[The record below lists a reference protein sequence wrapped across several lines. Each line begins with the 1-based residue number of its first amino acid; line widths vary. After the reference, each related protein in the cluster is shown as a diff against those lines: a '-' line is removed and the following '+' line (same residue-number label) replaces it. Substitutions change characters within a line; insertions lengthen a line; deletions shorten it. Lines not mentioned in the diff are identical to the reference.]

1 MQNNRLHNP
10 QPHPRSFQ
18 DATGPV
24 AIRLTNDYIFKRILE
39 KNETVLR
46 ALIGSLLHRS
56 IDEITHLHILNP
68 IMPGDAITD
77 RSVILDVNVEINHGA
92 RMDLEM
98 QVVNYKDWPERS
110 LYYAC
115 RNYLNLTRSQDYD
128 TVAPSWQIGFVDYT
142 IFEDHPSFY
151 STYKLTDTTD
161 HYVYTD
167 KFSIGVVDMSKI
179 DLATKKDRQY
189 NIDRWAKLFK
199 AQTWEDIKMLAK
211 QDVYIS
217 KAGETYFEIS
227 ADEHERQLAEA
238 REDVLRRERA
248 TKRREQELLRSLDAA
263 HNELEKK
270 DQRIA
275 EHEQRIAEKDQRIAE
290 KDQRIAELEAL
301 LARKNLST

>member
-1 MQNNRLHNP
+1 
-10 QPHPRSFQ
+10 
-18 DATGPV
+18 
-24 AIRLTNDYIFKRILE
+24 
-39 KNETVLR
+39 
-46 ALIGSLLHRS
+46 
-56 IDEITHLHILNP
+56 
-68 IMPGDAITD
+68 
-77 RSVILDVNVEINHGA
+77 
-92 RMDLEM
+92 M

-128 TVAPSWQIGFVDYT
+128 MVAPSWQIGFVDYT
-142 IFEDHPSFY
+142 IFDDHPSFY

-179 DLATKKDRQY
+179 NLATEKDRQY
-189 NIDRWAKLFK
+189 NIDRWARLFK

-248 TKRREQELLRSLDAA
+248 TKRREKELLRSLDAA
-263 HNELEKK
+263 HNELAKK
-270 DQRIA
+270 DQRIAENEQRIA
-275 EHEQRIAEKDQRIAE
+275 EHEQRIAE
-290 KDQRIAELEAL
+290 LEAL
-301 LARKNLST
+301 LAEKEK